1 MSEPRNPK
9 EGVPSFVARSGES
22 QSSGA
27 RVALYVRVSTT
38 RQDLDLQLEELH
50 RLAERRGWV
59 VVGEYTDVISGATTR
74 RPGLDRLL
82 ADAHAGRFDVVA
94 VWKLD
99 RLGRSLIHMVQVV
112 DELLGKGIHVVSATE
127 PHMDSTTPQ
136 GRLMR
141 NILGSMAEY
150 ERELIRER
158 VRAGQARARAKGVRF
173 GRKPRVVDLDE
184 LRRRREAGQGWRRI
198 ARAMK
203 APTSTL
209 RRRWKECQKSPQELR
224 HPETRLAGVSEGA
237 EGEATG

>member
-1 MSEPRNPK
+1 MTESGDLRQS
-9 EGVPSFVARSGES
+9 GSSCVAQSVET
-22 QSSGA
+22 QSSGTRA
-27 RVALYVRVSTT
+27 GLYARVSTAK
-38 RQDLDLQLEELH
+38 QDLDPQLEELH
-50 RLAERRGWV
+50 RLAARRGWAV
-59 VVGEYTDVISGATTR
+59 AGEYTDVISGASTR
-74 RPGLDRLL
+74 RQGLDRLL

-99 RLGRSLIHMVQVV
+99 RLGRSLIHMVQIV

-158 VRAGQARARAKGVRF
+158 VRAGQARARARGVRF
-173 GRKPRVVDLDE
+173 GRRPRLVDIEE

-209 RRRWKECQKSPQELR
+209 RRKWQECQKSPAALR
-224 HPETRLAGVSEGA
+224 QREPRLAGVSEGA
-237 EGEATG
+237 EGEAAG

>member
-1 MSEPRNPK
+1 MSEPRKPQ
-9 EGVPSFVARSGES
+9 EGVPPFVARSGES

-27 RVALYVRVSTT
+27 RVALYVRVSTS

-158 VRAGQARARAKGVRF
+158 VRAGQARAKGVRF

-184 LRRRREAGQGWRRI
+184 LRRRREEGQGWRRI

-237 EGEATG
+237 EGEAAG

>member
-1 MSEPRNPK
+1 M
-9 EGVPSFVARSGES
+9 
-22 QSSGA
+22 
-27 RVALYVRVSTT
+27 
-38 RQDLDLQLEELH
+38 
-50 RLAERRGWV
+50 
-59 VVGEYTDVISGATTR
+59 R
-74 RPGLDRLL
+74 RPDLDRLL

-99 RLGRSLIHMVQVV
+99 RLGRSLIHMVQIV
-112 DELLGKGIHVVSATE
+112 DDLLGKGIHVVSATE

-158 VRAGQARARAKGVRF
+158 VRAGQARARAQGVRF
-173 GRKPRVVDLDE
+173 GRRPRPIDLDE

-203 APTSTL
+203 TPTSTL
-209 RRRWKECQKSPQELR
+209 RRKFQGCQKSTELR
-224 HPETRLAGVSEGA
+224 QPP
-237 EGEATG
+237 

>member
-1 MSEPRNPK
+1 
-9 EGVPSFVARSGES
+9 
-22 QSSGA
+22 
-27 RVALYVRVSTT
+27 
-38 RQDLDLQLEELH
+38 
-50 RLAERRGWV
+50 
-59 VVGEYTDVISGATTR
+59 
-74 RPGLDRLL
+74 
-82 ADAHAGRFDVVA
+82 VVA

-112 DELLGKGIHVVSATE
+112 DDLLGKGVHVVSATE
-127 PHMDSTTPQ
+127 PHMDSTTPS

-141 NILGSMAEY
+141 NIVGSMAEY

-158 VRAGQARARAKGVRF
+158 VRAGQARARAQGVKF

-209 RRRWKECQKSPQELR
+209 RRKWRACQKSPSDLR
-224 HPETRLAGVSEGA
+224 HPEMRLAGNFTRPEGGA
-237 EGEATG
+237 ST